1 MKGKILTVICAF
13 ISLLFV
19 FSVCSCSA
27 DGLSVSLESLL
38 TGETESPFTLS
49 IRSPAYSSLA
59 QFGEDRVDSLNRLL
73 KHLSFS
79 IDINGPVSET
89 TFLIDQDPLFSFT
102 EKNNGSFSE
111 RLYSIAPDDVF
122 VQSGNDSLS
131 NDGSTTFSLFLDQ
144 EFYPLN
150 QALDALYTVFDR
162 CSESFSELSKTTST
176 SLHFT
181 GFGKGVRRVSILFPA
196 DYVESH
202 FPDALADLSDSEIC
216 SQHIKNTVF
225 RGSQKLVLL
234 YDQEGKLLR
243 INFDGT
249 IGTSEASLSRIS
261 VVWKCLR
268 SDGHRKDS
276 ITLKAP
282 SASVPIR
289 NNIVFQRDIDLT
301 DPEKHSLF
309 WELQADSKDGKQK
322 YTTKYTG
329 DLLFAQETL
338 SGNIRYSCKNDVPEK
353 SFTVVPHIVKENS
366 GEYDG
371 TLEITDYSGKIV
383 TSSVKVRVC
392 LGPSSG
398 PVFQETDKTGF
409 GDGSEMDSGISAD
422 DLQNQIIAVLIR
434 KMMTLPTDDTSFL
447 SQDIPED
454 IWMSLTESIF

>member
-1 MKGKILTVICAF
+1 MKGKKLTVVCVIIAILF
-13 ISLLFV
+13 I
-19 FSVCSCSA
+19 FSAGSCSA
-27 DGLSVSLESLL
+27 GGLSASLESLL

-49 IRSPAYSSLA
+49 LLSPAYSNLA

-89 TFLIDQDPLFSFT
+89 TFLIDQDPLFSVF
-102 EKNNGSFSE
+102 ERNNGTFSE
-111 RLYSIAPDDVF
+111 RLYSVDPDGVF
-122 VQSGNDSLS
+122 LLSGNEPHS
-131 NDGSTTFSLFLDQ
+131 NDRSTSFSLFLDQ
-144 EFYPLN
+144 EFYPFN
-150 QALDALYTVFDR
+150 QALDSLFKVFDR
-162 CSESFSELSKTTST
+162 CSENFRELSKTTST

-196 DYVESH
+196 DYVESY

-216 SQHIKNTVF
+216 SQHIKSTVF

-243 INFDGT
+243 INYDGT
-249 IGTSEASLSRIS
+249 VGSSEDSLSRIS

-276 ITLKAP
+276 LTLKAP
-282 SASVPIR
+282 SASAPLR
-289 NNIVFQRDIDLT
+289 NNIAFQRDLDLT
-301 DPEKHSLF
+301 DPEKHILF
-309 WELQADSKDGKQK
+309 WDLQADSKNGKQK
-322 YTTKYTG
+322 STTKYRG
-329 DLLFAQETL
+329 DLIFTQGTL
-338 SGNIRYSCKNDVPEK
+338 TGNICYSSKNDAPEQ
-353 SFTVVPHIVKENS
+353 SFTVIPNIVKENS

-383 TSSVKVRVC
+383 TSSVNVRIH

-398 PVFQETDKTGF
+398 PVFPEKESQGLSDVS
-409 GDGSEMDSGISAD
+409 DMDSGISAD
-422 DLQNQIIAVLIR
+422 ELQDQLIAVMIR
-434 KMMTLPTDDTSFL
+434 KMMTLPTEDTLFL
-447 SQDIPED
+447 SRDIPED